1 MTRATSPSENE
12 SLSQGTLQLRGYVH
26 DVALKADMVA
36 NALYVPDDE
45 ARYSMTLVP
54 E

>member
-26 DVALKADMVA
+26 EVALKADMVA
-36 NALYVPDDE
+36 NALMCLMMR